1 MARIEE
7 DYDEWLQELR
17 EEALADERYEY
28 NMRNDYEYFL
38 YQFDSELCEL
48 QDIIKF
54 LKDKHEH
61 YGWEFDLSSLL

>member
-1 MARIEE
+1 MARNEE
-7 DYDEWLQELR
+7 ELEEWYQEMR
-17 EEALADERYEY
+17 EEALEDERYEY
-28 NMRNDYEYFL
+28 NMRNDYEHFL

-48 QDIIKF
+48 QDIVKF